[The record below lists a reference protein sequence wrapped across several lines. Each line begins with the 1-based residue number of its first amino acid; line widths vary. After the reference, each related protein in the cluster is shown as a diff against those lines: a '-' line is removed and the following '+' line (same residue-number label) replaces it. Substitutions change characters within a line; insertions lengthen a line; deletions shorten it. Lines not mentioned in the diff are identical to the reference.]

1 MGKTLIQLV
10 LLLILFF
17 ILFFISNKYFYNE
30 NTLKNSNNDTTIN
43 KQEKKLSNKNLNKK
57 NIDNEIIDLTYEKID
72 INENKYLIK
81 AKKGILD
88 SNRPNIVNM
97 YIVEASLI
105 YLNNEKLIISSKK
118 AILNKVNFKTTF
130 SNDVKLMYQ
139 EQTLESDSLEFLF
152 DKNIA
157 IFKDNV
163 KYNNQNIEAYADII
177 TINLLTKEIDIKSK
191 NQKKVKIKKKN

>member
-1 MGKTLIQLV
+1 MYKTLIQLF

-17 ILFFISNKYFYNE
+17 IFFFISNKYFYNE
-30 NTLKNSNNDTTIN
+30 RTLKKSEVDTTIN
-43 KQEKKLSNKNLNKK
+43 KKEKNLTNKNHNKK
-57 NIDNEIIDLTYEKID
+57 DLDNEIINLTYEKID
-72 INENKYLIK
+72 INGNKYLIK

-88 SNRPNIVNM
+88 SSRPNIVKMN
-97 YIVEASLI
+97 IVEASLI
-105 YLNNEKLIISSKK
+105 YLNNEKLIISSKE

-163 KYNNQNIEAYADII
+163 KYHNQNIEAFADII

-191 NQKKVKIKKKN
+191 NQKKIKIKKKN